1 MIEWRIYY
9 VDGSD
14 YSNEDG
20 PAWLARKWGVAAIAV
35 RDPAVGYIILTGSR
49 ETDKFCYDAEWEC
62 PVWRNMDAD
71 GYRDYMREPGMK
83 LVLYG
88 GWTGNHDW
96 QALKTRIYSELG
108 DRQRYPD
115 ALERP

>member
-20 PAWLARKWGVAAIAV
+20 PAWLARKGGVAAIAV
-35 RDPAVGYIILTGSR
+35 RDPAVGYIILTGSQ
-49 ETDKFCYDAEWEC
+49 EYDFFCYDAEWDC
-62 PVWRNMDAD
+62 PVWRNSNAF
-71 GYRDYMREPGMK
+71 GFNDYMKEPGMR
-83 LVLYG
+83 LVLFG
-88 GWTGNHDW
+88 GWMPNHEW
-96 QALKTRIYSELG
+96 QAFKGRIQDELG

-115 ALERP
+115 AMDR

>member
-1 MIEWRIYY
+1 MLEWRIYY

-35 RDPAVGYIILTGSR
+35 FDPAVGYIILTGSK
-49 ETDKFCYDAEWEC
+49 ECDFFCYDATWDS
-62 PVWRNMDAD
+62 PVWRNSNVF
-71 GYRDYMREPGMK
+71 GFNDYMKEPGMR
-83 LVLYG
+83 LVLFG
-88 GWTGNHDW
+88 GWIGDHGW
-96 QALKTRIYSELG
+96 QALKGRVQNELG

-115 ALERP
+115 AMDR

>member
-35 RDPAVGYIILTGSR
+35 RDPAVGYIVLPAHPEIDR
-49 ETDKFCYDAEWEC
+49 FCYDAEWEC
-62 PVWRNMDAD
+62 PVWRNMDIR
-71 GYRDYMREPGMK
+71 GFYRYMDQPGMR
-83 LVLYG
+83 LVVFG
-88 GWTGNHDW
+88 EWTGNHNM
-96 QALKTRIYSELG
+96 QALKTRIQNELG

-115 ALERP
+115 ALDL